1 MEIREIL
8 KKIVGNSEVYAKV
21 CKVDIVDASKLTC
34 DVSPSDGTAPM
45 LGVRLTPLAGNA
57 AFTPIPVKGSWV
69 LVMMLSANDGII
81 TMVDRAENFVLKNK
95 SLNFK
100 DVLLSMANII
110 KQLTVSTPAGPSG
123 TPLPPT
129 VQAIL
134 QFENDIKTLFK

>member
-8 KKIVGNSEVYAKV
+8 KKIVGNSEVYAKM
-21 CKVDIVDASKLTC
+21 CKVDDVDTSKLTC

-69 LVMMLSANDGII
+69 LVVMLNSNDGIVA
-81 TMVDRAENFVLKNK
+81 MVDRAENFIMKNS

-100 DVLLSMANII
+100 DLLLNMAAII
-110 KQLTVSTPAGPSG
+110 KALTVSTPAGPSG

-129 VQAIL
+129 IQAVV
-134 QFENDIKTLFK
+134 QFENDVKTLFK